1 MAHEIALKWQG
12 RAHPAFKL
20 KWPFDTAGARAQ
32 ASQCLDDQRE
42 AAGEIVA
49 WTTIEPHSL
58 TILAG
63 NDSESIVLNLMQPQ
77 AAGRQR
83 VSFGGKARRNE
94 AGLVGPLRCADERAT
109 IARRAAP

>member
-1 MAHEIALKWQG
+1 LSSQATASPSIMQERERK
-12 RAHPAFKL
+12 RANVS
-20 KWPFDTAGARAQ
+20 TI
-32 ASQCLDDQRE
+32 SVE
-42 AAGEIVA
+42 AAGQIVA

-83 VSFGGKARRNE
+83 VGFGGKARRNE